1 MFLNKIR
8 NMFCVPDT
16 KFVTATNVARAGKR
30 GNICVG
36 NNVSSFASTFKKQFY
51 LCFVLLLVCSFSA
64 AYQSF
69 VKTKKPQHLRRSI
82 MQAQEIL
89 QHESKF
95 HAKYGR
101 RLSTDVS
108 ANNASNANSDKQT
121 ENQASCFSHAS
132 TGTSPN
138 VVQKRATMQQLSIAK
153 PGQVR
158 GVGLKRDQRETIA
171 YDVKQKNIEKQ
182 DYTSHDQLLSPYPS
196 VAQNS
201 QGNPID
207 ADHDAIESGQKGRS
221 CINEENRVIEA
232 RLKPK
237 QEESLKR
244 QKEKEQTE
252 GHERERVK
260 FLKELEDKER
270 QKIITAY
277 LNHVYSNYDQTLPQ
291 TANKKGDQDT
301 RSYKVSRQGRVYS
314 TITRPQEEH
323 KPDVPHLITSP
334 APIWQHT
341 VRGSQGD
348 KKISFRAKQGV
359 TGTNGVRFFN
369 EWNNS
374 LFTDYINSSDGDAE
388 MGKEKDKLQVK
399 IQLDSV
405 VERTQTKEIN
415 KPVIKFPLF
424 QSQDSLQSGISHF
437 MLKNR
442 FENRLLS
449 SRYL

>member
-1 MFLNKIR
+1 
-8 NMFCVPDT
+8 
-16 KFVTATNVARAGKR
+16 
-30 GNICVG
+30 
-36 NNVSSFASTFKKQFY
+36 
-51 LCFVLLLVCSFSA
+51 
-64 AYQSF
+64 
-69 VKTKKPQHLRRSI
+69 

-108 ANNASNANSDKQT
+108 INNASNADSDKQT
-121 ENQASCFSHAS
+121 ENQASRFSHAS

-138 VVQKRATMQQLSIAK
+138 AVQKRATMQQLSIAK

-171 YDVKQKNIEKQ
+171 YDVKRGENIEKQ
-182 DYTSHDQLLSPYPS
+182 DYTSRDQLLPPNPS

-201 QGNPID
+201 HGNPTD
-207 ADHDAIESGQKGRS
+207 ADHDAIESGQKGAGRS
-221 CINEENRVIEA
+221 CINEENPVIEA

-277 LNHVYSNYDQTLPQ
+277 LKHVYSHCDQTPPQ
-291 TANKKGDQDT
+291 TANKKGDHDT

-323 KPDVPHLITSP
+323 NPEIPHLITSP
-334 APIWQHT
+334 APIWHHT
-341 VRGSQGD
+341 ARGSQGD

-369 EWNNS
+369 EWNND

-399 IQLDSV
+399 KDLLCRRLYDCQ
-405 VERTQTKEIN
+405 RTR
-415 KPVIKFPLF
+415 
-424 QSQDSLQSGISHF
+424 SLLTYGNSA
-437 MLKNR
+437 
-442 FENRLLS
+442 
-449 SRYL
+449 